1 MTRNNHILQELQ
13 ELQSGLAGIQTV
25 PVYQV
30 PANYFEGL
38 VTEVLRRIKA
48 EQATTVAEEL
58 SHLSPLLSTI
68 KKETPYSIP
77 ADYFD
82 TLQPVLVQ
90 IENTADELSTLSP
103 LLSGLKK
110 EMPFT
115 VPENYFETTIP
126 VFYTEQSVTEEL
138 ESLSPTLNSISKKM
152 PYSVPVG
159 YFENL
164 VATPVQEKQA
174 PAKVV
179 SLGSR
184 KWFRYAAAAVVIG
197 FVAVSGFFF
206 FNRTNNTVTGEGGA
220 VAEVIKKV
228 SAEKIDQFVEMTAS
242 ETDELAQVDTKA
254 EVNTLMKDVSD
265 KEIQE
270 FLADTQSGEPENSD
284 DLILN

>member
-1 MTRNNHILQELQ
+1 MTRNNHISQELQ
-13 ELQSGLAGIQTV
+13 ELQSILASIETV

-30 PANYFEGL
+30 PANYFEDL
-38 VTEVLRRIKA
+38 AAQVLRRIKA
-48 EQATTVAEEL
+48 AESTTVAEEL

-77 ADYFD
+77 ADYFATLNPSIGVEQD
-82 TLQPVLVQ
+82 TA
-90 IENTADELSTLSP
+90 EELATLSP

-110 EMPFT
+110 EMPFSI
-115 VPENYFETTIP
+115 PEGYFETATP
-126 VFYTEQSVTEEL
+126 VFFTEQTAAEEL
-138 ESLSPTLNSISKKM
+138 VSLSPLLHSLTKEM
-152 PYSVPVG
+152 PYSVPAD

-164 VATPVQEKQA
+164 VATPAQEKQG

-206 FNRTNNTVTGEGGA
+206 FNRSNTNVTAEGGA

-254 EVNTLMKDVSD
+254 EVNTLMKDISD

-270 FLADTQSGEPENSD
+270 FLADTQNGDTENSD